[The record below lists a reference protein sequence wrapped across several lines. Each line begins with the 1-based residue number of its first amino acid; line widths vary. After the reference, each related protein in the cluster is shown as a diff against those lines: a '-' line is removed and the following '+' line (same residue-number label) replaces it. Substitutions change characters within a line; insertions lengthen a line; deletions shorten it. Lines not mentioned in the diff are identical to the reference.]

1 MDEETLAV
9 VELESLQRMAAQSKT
24 GAVMNSPEKH
34 KQEKNH
40 KSYKSVIEDNKN
52 KLKKVNRAISPHFI
66 DTVQLMCYEEFS
78 VKLILLFL
86 WQWSIM
92 LEIKL

>member
-34 KQEKNH
+34 KQEKTT
-40 KSYKSVIEDNKN
+40 S
-52 KLKKVNRAISPHFI
+52 LTKV
-66 DTVQLMCYEEFS
+66 L
-78 VKLILLFL
+78 
-86 WQWSIM
+86 
-92 LEIKL
+92 